1 MGINVTDVHIA
12 YSATDPTSG
21 PQLPLGFEYTE
32 PADGNDRGEKTWVY
46 ILVDET
52 LAIGDVVEVNGT
64 TWASPYHGIQGNEDT
79 PQKRL
84 LGVAG
89 HVIAAT
95 SYGFVQ
101 KSGYAPY
108 IKGDGSI
115 GAGDALVAHTT
126 GCADTLDTD
135 QGDMVFG
142 FALTDDA
149 TDAATALIVGHS
161 VPVFAGMI
169 KCGV

>member
-1 MGINVTDVHIA
+1 MSATRTMGISVTDVG
-12 YSATDPTSG
+12 TD
-21 PQLPLGFEYTE
+21 QLLPLGFEYTE
-32 PADGNDRGEKTWVY
+32 PADGDDRGEKTWVY
-46 ILVDET
+46 VLADEALV
-52 LAIGDVVEVNGT
+52 IGDVVEVNGD
-64 TWASPYHGIQGNEDT
+64 WGNPYHAIQGNEDT

-89 HVIAAT
+89 HAIASG

-108 IKGDGSI
+108 IKGDGSVA
-115 GAGDALVAHTT
+115 AGDALVAHTLGT
-126 GCADTLDTD
+126 ADTLDTD

-142 FALTDDA
+142 YALA
-149 TDAATALIVGHS
+149 ADAADSSATGHS

>member
-1 MGINVTDVHIA
+1 MGISVTDVDTEA
-12 YSATDPTSG
+12 K
-21 PQLPLGFEYTE
+21 LPLGFEYTE

-46 ILVDET
+46 VFTDEALV
-52 LAIGDVVEVNGT
+52 IGDVVEVNGD
-64 TWASPYHGIQGNEDT
+64 WGNPYHAIQGNEDT

-89 HVIAAT
+89 HAIAIS

-108 IKGDGSI
+108 IKGDGSVA
-115 GAGDALVAHTT
+115 AGDALVAHAA
-126 GCADTLDTD
+126 GVADTLDTD

-142 FALTDDA
+142 YALTA
-149 TDAATALIVGHS
+149 DAADSAATGHS

>member
-1 MGINVTDVHIA
+1 MGISVTDVA
-12 YSATDPTSG
+12 TATDG
-21 PQLPLGFEYTE
+21 PALPLGFEYTE
-32 PADGNDRGEKTWVY
+32 PADSDDRGEKTWVY
-46 ILVDET
+46 ILADEV
-52 LAIGDVVEVNGT
+52 LAIGDVVEVNGDF
-64 TWASPYHGIQGNEDT
+64 AAPYHGIQGNEDT

-89 HVIAAT
+89 HAIASG

-108 IKGDGSI
+108 IKGDGSVA
-115 GAGDALVAHTT
+115 AGDALVAHSL
-126 GCADTLDTD
+126 GKADTLDTD

-142 FALTDDA
+142 YALTADS
-149 TDAATALIVGHS
+149 TDSDIAAAVGHS
-161 VPVFAGMI
+161 IPVFAGMI

>member
-1 MGINVTDVHIA
+1 MGISVTDVDTEA
-12 YSATDPTSG
+12 KV
-21 PQLPLGFEYTE
+21 PLGFEYTE
-32 PADGNDRGEKTWVY
+32 PASPTDDRGEKTWVY
-46 ILVDET
+46 VLADEALV
-52 LAIGDVVEVNGT
+52 IGDVVEVNGDF
-64 TWASPYHGIQGNEDT
+64 AAPYHAIQGNEDT

-89 HVIAAT
+89 HAIAIS

-108 IKGDGSI
+108 IKGDGSVA
-115 GAGDALVAHTT
+115 AGDALVAHTL

-142 FALTDDA
+142 YALAADA
-149 TDAATALIVGHS
+149 TDADVEAIVGHS

>member
-1 MGINVTDVHIA
+1 MSATRTMGISVTDVDTEA
-12 YSATDPTSG
+12 KV
-21 PQLPLGFEYTE
+21 PLGFEYTE
-32 PADGNDRGEKTWVY
+32 PASPTDDRGEKTWVY
-46 ILVDET
+46 VLADEALV
-52 LAIGDVVEVNGT
+52 IGDVVEVNGDF
-64 TWASPYHGIQGNEDT
+64 AAPYHAIQGNEDT

-89 HVIAAT
+89 HAIAIS

-108 IKGDGSI
+108 IKGDGSVA
-115 GAGDALVAHTT
+115 AGDALVAHTL

-142 FALTDDA
+142 YALAADAADSDA
-149 TDAATALIVGHS
+149 TGHA

>member
-1 MGINVTDVHIA
+1 MSATRTMGIGVTDVDTEA
-12 YSATDPTSG
+12 K
-21 PQLPLGFEYTE
+21 LPLGFEYTE
-32 PADGNDRGEKTWVY
+32 PADGNNRGEKTWVY
-46 ILVDET
+46 ILCDET
-52 LAIGDVVEVNGT
+52 LAIGDIVEVNGD
-64 TWASPYHGIQGNEDT
+64 WGSPFHGIQGNEDT

-89 HVIAAT
+89 HVIAAA

-108 IKGDGSI
+108 IKGDGGV
-115 GAGDALVAHTT
+115 GAGDALVAHTLGT
-126 GCADTLDTD
+126 ADTLDTD

-142 FALTDDA
+142 YALAADA
-149 TDAATALIVGHS
+149 TDADVEAIVGHS

>member
-1 MGINVTDVHIA
+1 MSATRTMGISVTDVDTEA
-12 YSATDPTSG
+12 K
-21 PQLPLGFEYTE
+21 LPLGFEYTE

-46 ILVDET
+46 VFTDEALV
-52 LAIGDVVEVNGT
+52 IGDVVEVNGD
-64 TWASPYHGIQGNEDT
+64 WGNPYHAIQGNEDT

-89 HVIAAT
+89 HAIAIS

-108 IKGDGSI
+108 IKGDGSVA
-115 GAGDALVAHTT
+115 AGDALVAHAA
-126 GCADTLDTD
+126 GVADTLDTD

-142 FALTDDA
+142 YALTA
-149 TDAATALIVGHS
+149 DAADSAATGHS

>member
-1 MGINVTDVHIA
+1 MTTAAGITTTTVT
-12 YSATDPTSG
+12 TD
-21 PQLPLGFEYTE
+21 QLAPLGFELTV
-32 PADGNDRGEKTWVY
+32 PAASGAEAASGNGPQTWVY
-46 ILVDET
+46 ILCDET
-52 LAIGDVVEVNGT
+52 LAIGDVVEVNGD
-64 TWASPYHGIQGNEDT
+64 WGGPFHAIQGNEDT

-89 HVIAAT
+89 HVIASG

-115 GAGDALVAHTT
+115 GAGDALVAHTD
-126 GCADTLDTD
+126 GKADALDTD

-142 FALTDDA
+142 FALADDA
-149 TDAATALIVGHS
+149 ANLAATGHS

>member
-1 MGINVTDVHIA
+1 MSATRTMGIAVTDV
-12 YSATDPTSG
+12 STT
-21 PQLPLGFEYTE
+21 QKLPLGFEFTE

-46 ILVDET
+46 VLTDEALV
-52 LAIGDVVEVNGT
+52 IGDVVEVNGDFL
-64 TWASPYHGIQGNEDT
+64 SPYHAIQGNEDT

-89 HVIAAT
+89 HAIAIS

-108 IKGDGSI
+108 IKGDGNI
-115 GAGDALVAHTT
+115 TAGDALVAHAA
-126 GCADTLDTD
+126 GVADALDTD

-142 FALTDDA
+142 YALAADA
-149 TDAATALIVGHS
+149 TDADVEAIVGHS

>member
-1 MGINVTDVHIA
+1 MSATRTMGIAVTDVDTTA
-12 YSATDPTSG
+12 
-21 PQLPLGFEYTE
+21 QLPLGFEYTE
-32 PADGNDRGEKTWVY
+32 PADSNDRGEKTWVY
-46 ILVDET
+46 VLADEALV
-52 LAIGDVVEVNGT
+52 IGDVVEVNGDF
-64 TWASPYHGIQGNEDT
+64 AAPYHAIQGNEDT

-89 HVIAAT
+89 HAIAIS

-108 IKGDGSI
+108 IKGDGDVA
-115 GAGDALVAHTT
+115 AGDALVAHTL

-142 FALTDDA
+142 YALAADAADSDA
-149 TDAATALIVGHS
+149 TGHA

>member
-1 MGINVTDVHIA
+1 MSATRTMGISVTDVG
-12 YSATDPTSG
+12 TD
-21 PQLPLGFEYTE
+21 QLLPLGFEYTE
-32 PADGNDRGEKTWVY
+32 PADGDDRGEKTWVY
-46 ILVDET
+46 VLADEV
-52 LAIGDVVEVNGT
+52 LAIGDVVEVNGD
-64 TWASPYHGIQGNEDT
+64 WGNPYHAIQGNEDT

-89 HVIAAT
+89 HAIASG

-108 IKGDGSI
+108 IKGDGSDS
-115 GAGDALVAHTT
+115 AGDVLVAHTLGT
-126 GCADTLDTD
+126 ADTLDTD

-142 FALTDDA
+142 YALA
-149 TDAATALIVGHS
+149 ADAADSSATGHS

>member
-1 MGINVTDVHIA
+1 MGISVTDVDTEA
-12 YSATDPTSG
+12 K
-21 PQLPLGFEYTE
+21 LPLGFEYTE

-46 ILVDET
+46 VFTDEALV
-52 LAIGDVVEVNGT
+52 IGDVVEVNGD
-64 TWASPYHGIQGNEDT
+64 WGNPYHAIQGNEDT

-89 HVIAAT
+89 HAIAIS

-108 IKGDGSI
+108 IKGDGNVA
-115 GAGDALVAHTT
+115 AGDALVAHAA
-126 GCADTLDTD
+126 GVADTLDTD

-142 FALTDDA
+142 YALTA
-149 TDAATALIVGHS
+149 DAADSAATGHS